1 MIPLLLLACSPHTAP
16 VQEPHETGVPEDT
29 GEPRENTL
37 RSPAEAEDL
46 DPAEGLVRVALSA
59 GSLRREIWD
68 PTTGRIRVVEGYAFN
83 GQVPGPTIRLQKGDI
98 LTVDI
103 ENELDQPTTVHWHG
117 LSVPYEMDGVTWTNE
132 GIPAGGSFQAV
143 FTADEVGT
151 FWYHPHHDSDRQVDL
166 GLYGVVIVEDP
177 AEPAADR
184 ELVIVLDADAE
195 DPDSESTWED
205 TQTGVGSDPDLTHG
219 AHGDAGSWLLN
230 GLLAPTVELEVGE
243 RVRLRLLNA
252 SNSAYAWL
260 DTTGMPVLARDQ
272 GLLAEE
278 WLPERLLLAP
288 GDRAE
293 LLWLPG
299 PGGEAFQAWPYDR
312 RGGDTQGPVQDLAVV
327 ALRGDGR
334 AASMSFPHVFEAP
347 TPDPG
352 HTDVLWTFQGEE
364 HTDTWMINGEQY
376 PDVTIPVLAY
386 GQEAI
391 IEVRNLS
398 ATEHPFHLHGM
409 SFEVL
414 SEGGVAPQARLIE
427 DTVNVP
433 IHSAVRLRVL
443 ATNRGDWMAHCHI
456 LPHAHRGMMTVL
468 RVE

>member
-1 MIPLLLLACSPHTAP
+1 MIALLLACSPPPGPAI
-16 VQEPHETGVPEDT
+16 EAEETGLVETGDT
-29 GEPRENTL
+29 GEARDNSL

-46 DPAEGLVRVALSA
+46 DPAEGSVRIELSA
-59 GSLRREIWD
+59 GALRREIWD
-68 PTTGRIRVVEGYAFN
+68 PASGRVRVVEGYAYN
-83 GQVPGPTIRLQKGDI
+83 GQVPGPTIRVQKGDV

-103 ENELDQPTTVHWHG
+103 RNELDQPTTVHWHG
-117 LSVPYEMDGVTWTNE
+117 LSVPYEMDGVTWTDE
-132 GIPAGGSFQAV
+132 GIPPGGSFQAV
-143 FTADEVGT
+143 FTANEVGT

-195 DPDSESTWED
+195 DPDTGSTWED
-205 TQTGVGSDPDLTHG
+205 SATGGEDLTHG
-219 AHGDAGSWLLN
+219 AHGDASTWLLN
-230 GLLAPTVELEVGE
+230 GLRSPTLELEVGE
-243 RVRLRLLNA
+243 RIRLRLLNA
-252 SNSAYAWL
+252 SNTAYAWL
-260 DTTGMPVLARDQ
+260 DTVGMPVLARDQ
-272 GLLAEE
+272 GLLAQE
-278 WLPERLLLAP
+278 WSPERLLLAP

-312 RGGDTQGPVQDLAVV
+312 RGGDTQGPVQDLALV

-334 AASMSFPHVFEAP
+334 AASMSFPHVYEAP

-352 HTDVLWTFQGEE
+352 RTDILWTFQGEE

-376 PDVTIPVLAY
+376 PEVTIPVLAR

-391 IEVRNLS
+391 VEVRNLS

-414 SEGGVAPQARLIE
+414 SEDGVVPEARLIE

-433 IHSAVRLRVL
+433 IHGAVRLRVL
-443 ATNRGDWMAHCHI
+443 ALNPGDWMAHCHI
-456 LPHAHRGMMTVL
+456 LPHAHGGMMTVL